1 MSARDI
7 LHPEAHTVDVV
18 GILVGVCVCAHG
30 LAANPSAFEV
40 AQPPPRSPASCIAAF
55 AERPCELLTESLVR
69 KHVPVTAAIEQ
80 VDVGARLAKPGTK
93 PRTSRTTAFNG
104 CTYRWD
110 SGRSVEV
117 RSILVLQGK
126 DPLARFTTK
135 WREPTPEERAHLERQ
150 MTEAM
155 EKARQDGKVSS
166 ADAGAGRQLSRSV
179 AQAPVSFDPVDGVG
193 TSARWGGV
201 GADRSL
207 KVLHTDTEFAVVV
220 NVSGDESVNRT
231 AAIAIARDLLARCGN

>member
-1 MSARDI
+1 MPDKK
-7 LHPEAHTVDVV
+7 AHAVGVV
-18 GILVGVCVCAHG
+18 GILVGVCVCAHVLG
-30 LAANPSAFEV
+30 ADPSSFEV
-40 AQPPPRSPASCIAAF
+40 SQPPSRPPASCIATF
-55 AERPCELLTESLVR
+55 AERPCDLLTESLVR

-80 VDVGARLAKPGTK
+80 VDVGARLARPGSK

-117 RSILVLQGK
+117 RSILVLQDK
-126 DPLARFTTK
+126 DPLARFTSK

-155 EKARQDGKVSS
+155 EKARQDGKVSN
-166 ADAGAGRQLSRSV
+166 AGAGAGRQLSRSV

-193 TSARWGGV
+193 TAARWGGV

-220 NVSGDESVNRT
+220 SVSGDESVNRT
-231 AAIAIARDLLARCGN
+231 AAIAIAGDLLARCGN